1 MPMQVLAS
9 LLSRFQNQ
17 LVVDKTGLP
26 GRYQFTLEWAAEIR
40 VNGAPA
46 ETPGPSLSD
55 ALNQLGLRL
64 ESRKEPLDAIVV
76 EGAEKTPTEN

>member
-17 LVVDKTGLP
+17 LVVDKTGLS
-26 GRYQFTLEWAAEIR
+26 GRYQFKLEWAAEIR
-40 VNGAPA
+40 LNGGAA

-55 ALNQLGLRL
+55 ALNQLGLKL
-64 ESRKEPLDAIVV
+64 EARKEPLDAIVV
-76 EGAEKTPTEN
+76 ERAEKTPTDN